1 MSTMRIPVV
10 YYRHAANRIV
20 AYLLQPDGNLVAYA
34 DAKRKAKTQLQ
45 DAARHAVKTGEYHE
59 ELEDPQLL
67 FEAVTV
73 RPGYPHRNMAIPAGQ
88 TLRLRLAVVKAVYYD
103 TPTAFVP
110 ILDLH
115 FFYDKEADFHASLSR
130 AVQAHLASFNP
141 TQVSRLFLA
150 GEVELDKI
158 LVQQTIDPSNE
169 TAPLPQALSQTAD
182 HLDSRDVKRQYGN
195 AWCREAVI
203 TDLVTRFHQDTNSLL
218 LLGPSGSGKTTVLV
232 QAARTIKR
240 NARPDNRENN
250 QVPRFWMTRAGRI
263 LAGMKYL
270 GEWEARLEQI
280 IEQIQE
286 NRCILCFDSLIDLV
300 RLGAEEPS
308 ESIAAFLLPYL
319 KQGELRLVVE
329 ATAEELQACRRLL
342 PAFADVFDILALPDF
357 DATQRAE
364 IMRKALQIESER
376 HRFTPPSM
384 LDQTVDDLFQR
395 FKPYHPFPA
404 EPVRFLAE
412 LFEQQARRETDT
424 VTVADAVTLFLQKT
438 GLPKQLLDIHQPL
451 DWAEVYAALQ
461 QSVVAQDAA
470 CRHVADVITTF
481 KAGLNDPARPLGVF
495 LMCGPTGVGKTECAK
510 ATAAYLFGH
519 GEDKNQRLIRLDMSE
534 YAQHGSSWRLLSKS
548 DGLSADWLNQ
558 VRRHPFSV
566 VLFDEIEK
574 AAPDVFDMLLGLLDE
589 GRLKDRY
596 GRATHFNSTIIMMTS
611 NIGTERTATVGYGD
625 GNAPSFLQTAMKFF
639 RPEFVNR
646 IDHIVPFPA
655 LSKEAVARIAA
666 MHLAKMAERDGIR
679 ERGIT
684 LSWSEHLPA
693 WLCERGYD
701 ARYGA
706 RPLKR
711 AVEQAVI
718 NPIARFLVAHPD
730 LAATNLHLE
739 CTQES
744 NEITV
749 QHRRPGTST

>member
-1 MSTMRIPVV
+1 MSMMRIPVV

-45 DAARHAVKTGEYHE
+45 DAARHAVKTGVYHE
-59 ELEDPQLL
+59 ELENPQLT
-67 FEAVTV
+67 FESVTV
-73 RPGYPHRNMAIPAGQ
+73 RPGYRHRTMAIPAGQ
-88 TLRLRLAVVKAVYYD
+88 TLRLRLAVVKATYYD

-115 FFYDKEADFHASLSR
+115 FFYDKEADFHAALTR
-130 AVQAHLASFNP
+130 AVQAKLTRANP
-141 TQVSRLFLA
+141 ERVSRLFLA
-150 GEVELDKI
+150 GEVTLDKI
-158 LVQQTIDPSNE
+158 LVQQDYEKPEHTQ
-169 TAPLPQALSQTAD
+169 ALPPALSQTAD
-182 HLDSRDVKRQYGN
+182 HLESRDLKRNYGN
-195 AWCREAVI
+195 AWCRDQVVAN
-203 TDLVTRFHQDTNSLL
+203 LVTRLREDSNSLL
-218 LLGPSGSGKTTVLV
+218 ILGPAGSGKTTILV
-232 QAARTIKR
+232 QAARIIKR
-240 NARPDNRENN
+240 EARFDDRANSE
-250 QVPRFWMTRAGRI
+250 VPRFWMSRAGRI
-263 LAGMKYL
+263 LAGMVYL
-270 GEWEARLEQI
+270 GEWEERLEQI
-280 IEQIQE
+280 IEEVQE

-300 RLGAEEPS
+300 RLGAQEPS

-319 KQGELRLVVE
+319 KQGDLRLVVE
-329 ATAEELQACRRLL
+329 ATPEELQACRRLL
-342 PAFADVFDILALPDF
+342 PAFADVFDILNLPGF
-357 DATQRAE
+357 EGEQRAE
-364 IMRKALQIESER
+364 IMHKALKIEAER
-376 HRFTPPSM
+376 HRFTPSPM
-384 LDQTVDDLFQR
+384 LDQVVNDLFQR

-412 LFEQQARRETDT
+412 LYEQHARRGSE
-424 VTVADAVTLFLQKT
+424 TVAVTDAVALFLQKT
-438 GLPKQLLDIHQPL
+438 GLPEQLLDVHQPL
-451 DWAEVYAALQ
+451 AWDDVFATLQ
-461 QSVVAQDAA
+461 QSVVAQDEA

-510 ATAAYLFGH
+510 ATAGYLFGH
-519 GEDKNQRLIRLDMSE
+519 GDDKNQRLIRLDMSE
-534 YAQHGSSWRLLSKS
+534 YAQPGASWRLLSKS

-574 AAPDVFDMLLGLLDE
+574 AAPDVFDMLLTLLDE
-589 GRLKDRY
+589 GRLSDRY
-596 GRATHFNSTIIMMTS
+596 GRATHFNSAIIMMTS

-655 LSKEAVARIAA
+655 LSKDAVARIAV
-666 MHLAKMAERDGIR
+666 MHLNKIAERDGIR

-684 LSWSEHLPA
+684 LSWSETLPA

-718 NPIARFLVAHPD
+718 NPIARFLVADPD
-730 LAATNLHLE
+730 LSNAHLHLD
-739 CTQES
+739 CAADDT
-744 NEITV
+744 EIRV
-749 QHRRPGTST
+749 RRA